1 MCYFHGATVENTFF
15 ENGDDAI
22 TFCAFNPIQTFLHLK
37 MKLVLTRCGVW
48 ANMLAI
54 ILLHNNY
61 FLKCIE
67 IIFFIFENWFF
78 ISSHQNNT
86 KTLKIY

>member
-1 MCYFHGATVENTFF
+1 
-15 ENGDDAI
+15 
-22 TFCAFNPIQTFLHLK
+22 LK

-54 ILLHNNY
+54 ILLHNSY

>member
-1 MCYFHGATVENTFF
+1 LSTVLLCAIHGATVENNFF

-37 MKLVLTRCGVW
+37 MKLVLTRCRAR

-54 ILLHNNY
+54 ILLRNGYYLN
-61 FLKCIE
+61 CIE
-67 IIFFIFENWFF
+67 IIFFIFEN
-78 ISSHQNNT
+78 
-86 KTLKIY
+86 